1 MTMLRLSSVVR
12 VASSWASPVLARA
25 DDGNEWWVKDPRT
38 SVRREKDNEEKK
50 NEYRRSLANEFISAG
65 LGKLIGAPV
74 WDSCLIEIPEGVSIP
89 GRSGSRRTVD
99 TLAPGIGWASK
110 HLPLRITGSDLRFR
124 DKADNMRRFV
134 SLMALFDWCSGE
146 APGYIYGPDRLE
158 VYHRSGGA
166 FLNSD
171 REGLLPP
178 FVYAD
183 WGMANRAQ
191 LREMVR
197 FDGDEIDRVADRL
210 CGLSVFDIGSVIA
223 AVPRPWMASDVREG
237 LVLRLDD
244 TRYPVA
250 QRLEEFK

>member
-50 NEYRRSLANEFISAG
+50 NEYRRSLANEFITAG

-110 HLPLRITGSDLRFR
+110 HLPLRITGSDLRYR
-124 DKADNMRRFV
+124 DEADNIRRFV

-166 FLNSD
+166 FLNTD

-178 FVYAD
+178 FGYAD
-183 WGMANRAQ
+183 WGRANRVQ
-191 LREMVR
+191 LRGMVR
-197 FDGDEIDRVADRL
+197 FDGDEIDRVAGRL
-210 CGLSVFDIGSVIA
+210 RGLCDEDIATVFLQAPRSWIGIE
-223 AVPRPWMASDVREG
+223 RSDLYIRLLDSREH
-237 LVLRLDD
+237 
-244 TRYPVA
+244 VA